1 MSTEQFNNEST
12 PLQIDPERESE
23 LLAFAQSMN
32 DHAQTTNK
40 GKSKRQIKWV
50 TALKRRFNRRSLTLI
65 ASSAAT
71 VLLAVVMVVVMLCVK
86 DDAPIG
92 DTTQQTDDAHQ
103 QTETTQVVL
112 LDKTQPTDQTN
123 TSNKSHLLQADIQ
136 NADDT
141 FTIQYDETAKTYILK
156 EYEDIVLSNQLLQ
169 TLRYYTETIAA
180 VEEVKNAS
188 SLDVYGLDDPDATAS
203 FTYSDGT
210 SARLFLGDKT
220 PSGNGYYGQLEGT
233 TGVYIFNA
241 DSVALFRLQ
250 STAFADTTLITPPS
264 VKEGDTDGQAL
275 LKEITYTGTA
285 HLSPLVMRR
294 SNPSDSEDL
303 SYFSYVIEKPYL
315 RCTTDEVSSALSSM
329 QTISAKQALY
339 LHPTEE
345 EKQKLGFGDNPLIQI
360 NATMAVETE
369 EQSTSTDSESARP
382 KIYYNSINYQL
393 TIGSVDSN
401 GNYIAMLDGIDAI
414 FLIEKASYEFV
425 LGRTYQNSVNEYL
438 FFKHI
443 NSLERIEV
451 EVKGDKYEFH
461 LTHYPEK
468 EETNDQLTV
477 KVNGKLCS
485 TEEFRELY
493 ELIMALERHD
503 APDTEPSG
511 NVALTLSL
519 YEPNDKLYLSAK
531 YYETSATMCTVETS
545 EGELLTTL
553 WGDVAFFIQQVENY
567 VNGKDVL
574 IRN

>member
-1 MSTEQFNNEST
+1 MSTEQLNNESN

-32 DHAQTTNK
+32 SQTQATK
-40 GKSKRQIKWV
+40 GKTKRQSKWV
-50 TALKRRFNRRSLTLI
+50 TALKQRFSRRTLTLI
-65 ASSAAT
+65 ASSTAT
-71 VLLAVVMVVVMLCVK
+71 ILLAVVMVVVMLCVK

-92 DTTQQTDDAHQ
+92 DTTQQTDDADQ

-112 LDKTQPTDQTN
+112 LDKTKPTDQTN

-141 FTIQYDETAKTYILK
+141 FTIQYDETAKTYVLK
-156 EYEDIVLSNQLLQ
+156 EYEDIALSNQLLN
-169 TLRYYTETIAA
+169 TLRHYTETIAA

-188 SLDVYGLDDPDATAS
+188 SLDVYGLDDPEATAS

-210 SARLFLGDKT
+210 SARLFIGDKT
-220 PSGNGYYGQLEGT
+220 PSGTGYYGQLEGT

-241 DSVALFRLQ
+241 DSVALFRHQ
-250 STAFADTTLITPPS
+250 STTFADTTLITPPS

-294 SNPSDSEDL
+294 SNSSDSEDL
-303 SYFSYVIEKPYL
+303 SYFSYIIEKPYL
-315 RCTTDEVSSALSSM
+315 RCTTDAVSAALSNM
-329 QTISAKQALY
+329 QAISAKQALS

-369 EQSTSTDSESARP
+369 EKSTTTDSEAARP

-393 TIGSVDSN
+393 TIGSLDSN
-401 GNYIAMLDGIDAI
+401 GNYIAMLDGVDAI

-443 NSLERIEV
+443 DSLERIKVEV
-451 EVKGDKYEFH
+451 EGEKYDFH

-468 EETNDQLTV
+468 EETNDQLAV
-477 KVNGKLCS
+477 NVNGKLCS

-511 NVALTLSL
+511 KVALTLSL
-519 YEPNDKLYLSAK
+519 YEPNNKLYLSAK

-553 WGDVAFFIQQVENY
+553 WGDVTFFIQQVKNCA
-567 VNGKDVL
+567 NGKDVL